1 MKREEDPI
9 ADDEWLLRRVHRD
22 KYRPDLVP
30 TVRPSAFEPRGPK
43 TRDPDHDGI
52 SFYRKSC
59 LASPEEILRIV
70 AADKRDAMAIVQI
83 QVQQLTQLRLRDQQ
97 LSVESRP
104 DARIK
109 GHVVIPQ
116 LNAAVLSRDRASL
129 TPVMLALAE
138 LASQPDN
145 IVRVPRPAG

>member
-70 AADKRDAMAIVQI
+70 AADKRAGGSRRGLRMCSSNK
-83 QVQQLTQLRLRDQQ
+83 QQHSGQGDGQQ
-97 LSVESRP
+97 
-104 DARIK
+104 
-109 GHVVIPQ
+109 
-116 LNAAVLSRDRASL
+116 
-129 TPVMLALAE
+129 
-138 LASQPDN
+138 
-145 IVRVPRPAG
+145 